1 MTDTVLLVDDDE
13 EIVDTIPELLR
24 EAGYRVEV
32 YRHSLDTLLVF
43 FSTPSRFDL
52 VIVDEGMEDLSG
64 SALARKLLHLRP
76 NLPVILLIGSCGE
89 GTGPKTET
97 IGISRSLSKPVAE
110 PLLLEAVR
118 DALQR
123 TRPYPPSREPL

>member
-13 EIVDTIPELLR
+13 EMVDTIPGLLQK
-24 EAGYRVEV
+24 AGYKVEV

-43 FSTPSRFDL
+43 FTTPSRFDL
-52 VIVDEGMEDLSG
+52 VIVDEDMKDLSG

-76 NLPVILLIGSCGE
+76 NLPVILLFGSCGN
-89 GTGPKTET
+89 GAGPKTET
-97 IGISRSLSKPVAE
+97 IGISRSLSKRAADT
-110 PLLLEAVR
+110 LLLEAVR

-123 TRPYPPSREPL
+123 TWLYRPSR